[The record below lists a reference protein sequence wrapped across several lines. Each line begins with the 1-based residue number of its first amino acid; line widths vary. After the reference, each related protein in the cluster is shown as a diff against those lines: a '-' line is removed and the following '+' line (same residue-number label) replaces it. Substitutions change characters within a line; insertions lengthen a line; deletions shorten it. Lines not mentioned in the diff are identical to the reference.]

1 MSAKP
6 KAPARSSSF
15 NKLFP
20 DGGEPVMPSKFLQIL
35 PWLCVIEAFG
45 LIFYNLAEAA
55 HLMFPLM
62 QPSAE
67 FLAAMKIPAVGTM
80 YSCLW
85 VGHAVGDTWVVQLYA
100 CGDTLKKNMQA
111 GRSGAGGVLSE
122 ARGLLREGGVA
133 RFYRGYAARFVIIT
147 CNGALFN
154 HVFVVLKAR
163 LSAAGFGAPA

>member
-1 MSAKP
+1 MPAKP
-6 KAPARSSSF
+6 AAPTRSSSF

-85 VGHAVGDTWVVQLYA
+85 VGHAVGDGTLGYSWYKALKRPGSIRQPMLQAAFWDLAWA
-100 CGDTLKKNMQA
+100 CVLIPTLV
-111 GRSGAGGVLSE
+111 RSGCWCLPY
-122 ARGLLREGGVA
+122 GVA
-133 RFYRGYAARFVIIT
+133 IG
-147 CNGALFN
+147 G
-154 HVFVVLKAR
+154 
-163 LSAAGFGAPA
+163 AAGAIGLGCLYVAIKEPFVLEKAKRA